1 MTSSV
6 VALVSVLSFLSGVV
20 LAYEGK
26 AIRGTPV
33 PVPVAARLFGSS
45 VRPPAPAPARAAH
58 ELAPPAV
65 MPPDVMQLADVLIIG
80 DRAAPPLAPAASARP

>member
-45 VRPPAPAPARAAH
+45 VRPPTAPAGK

>member
-6 VALVSVLSFLSGVV
+6 VALVSVLSFFSGVV

-26 AIRGTPV
+26 AIRGTPA
-33 PVPVAARLFGSS
+33 PVAARLFGSS

-80 DRAAPPLAPAASARP
+80 DRAAPPLGPAAAARP